1 MVRGGRLLPAA
12 AAGSTSAYVLP
23 EVGGY
28 RILRYSPTF
37 FRQRSMIR
45 SYAAFSTGWNSGHGG
60 GGGPGSGRRDGSL
73 RSPRAAAFQGL
84 GGRRRSAGRIQRRRD
99 SGRPLTH
106 PRRAARPLRGLSA
119 LVDERDRRPAGRPQL
134 GRAPTP
140 TGDRFR
146 RRRCAPESLPN
157 AQSFAFVYIPAFG
170 PDWRALVM
178 QGVDRETVLNTGA
191 VGHYSGPGTS
201 FPWDASGNFAL
212 AGHRD
217 GHGMI
222 FRDLD
227 QLKPGDKV
235 YVQTQYGWYVY
246 QLDREAPSV
255 PIADV
260 SAIAHSARLRLHD
273 RRSLHHPDHM
283 HPDLHRHQSFGV
295 VGAPGRNHP
304 CRPGARRGHARPVA
318 ARAGHPARLSAAL
331 PALVSA
337 IPVNR
342 LSAPFGAA
350 TRPGWRSA

>member
-1 MVRGGRLLPAA
+1 MGTAAVAGQDPGGATGAFAA
-12 AAGSTSAYVLP
+12 PVQRRSKGSA
-23 EVGGY
+23 
-28 RILRYSPTF
+28 
-37 FRQRSMIR
+37 
-45 SYAAFSTGWNSGHGG
+45 GG
-60 GGGPGSGRRDGSL
+60 GGRRAGFSV
-73 RSPRAAAFQGL
+73 AAIL
-84 GGRRRSAGRIQRRRD
+84 GDLLLTLGVLLVLYVVYQLWWTNVTAGQQVARNSAVLQHQLATD
-99 SGRPLTH
+99 SG
-106 PRRAARPLRGLSA
+106 AAGVP
-119 LVDERDRRPAGRPQL
+119 
-134 GRAPTP
+134 
-140 TGDRFR
+140 
-146 RRRCAPESLPN
+146 PESLPN

-260 SAIAHSARLRLHD
+260 SAIAPIPQGS
-273 RRSLHHPDHM
+273 
-283 HPDLHRHQSFGV
+283 GYTT
-295 VGAPGRNHP
+295 
-304 CRPGARRGHARPVA
+304 
-318 ARAGHPARLSAAL
+318 AGHYITLTTCTPIYIDTSRLVWWGHLVETTHADQVPAG
-331 PALVSA
+331 VT
-337 IPVNR
+337 PVQ
-342 LSAPFGAA
+342 
-350 TRPGWRSA
+350 